1 MYSET
6 CKTMDE
12 GPADLEADP
21 GGAAAKYQLSEEGQL
36 QPVMTR
42 CIL

>member
-6 CKTMDE
+6 YKTMDE
-12 GPADLEADP
+12 GQADP
-21 GGAAAKYQLSEEGQL
+21 GCAGAKYQLSEEGQL